1 MEVKTSA
8 PWRFLPFQSRKAN
21 GSTVVVVVVVVV
33 VVAVGV
39 VVVLVVVL
47 IVFLLLFRGNNLQK
61 QLQHLQMLI
70 TFGDLLSLLILLS
83 VFLQSFMNTYSFAK

>member
-21 GSTVVVVVVVVV
+21 GSIVVVV

-39 VVVLVVVL
+39 VVVLIVVLLVVL

-70 TFGDLLSLLILLS
+70 TFEDLLALLILVR
-83 VFLQSFMNTYSFAK
+83 VFLQSFMNTYSFAQ

>member
-8 PWRFLPFQSRKAN
+8 PWRFLPFQSRRAN
-21 GSTVVVVVVVVV
+21 GSTVVVVVVL
-33 VVAVGV
+33 
-39 VVVLVVVL
+39 VVVLLVVL

-70 TFGDLLSLLILLS
+70 TFGDLLSLLILLR
-83 VFLQSFMNTYSFAK
+83 VFLQSFMNTYSFAQ

>member
-21 GSTVVVVVVVVV
+21 GSTVVVVVA
-33 VVAVGV
+33 VAVGV

-70 TFGDLLSLLILLS
+70 TFGDLLSLLILLR
-83 VFLQSFMNTYSFAK
+83 VFLQSFMNTYSFAQ